1 MIQILVVEDD
11 PNVRRLTCVV
21 LEQSGY
27 VALPAASGAAALEVL
42 EHERVDLA
50 VVDIMMPGIDGLA
63 FTRMLRD
70 AGNNLPV
77 IVVTAK
83 GTMSDKHAGFDA
95 GADDYL
101 VKPVDEEELVMRVG
115 ALLRRARINA
125 EHRLQIGG
133 TTLDSDALTVAEE
146 RAGAEGAGSG
156 GVAHDVGAGGMGGAT
171 GAHTAGSV
179 GSAGAVSNVA
189 PTPRVQELPRLE
201 FQLLFRLLSYPGKVF
216 TRRQLLDD
224 VWGPDAESD
233 ERTVDVHVSRLRE
246 RFGGNPDFEIV
257 TVRGLGYKAVARGPE
272 SGGAAGSSAKPGRSN
287 RQAAR

>member
-11 PNVRRLTCVV
+11 PHVRRLTCVV

-27 VALPAASGAAALEVL
+27 AALPAADGATALDVL
-42 EHERVDLA
+42 EHKRVDLA
-50 VVDIMMPGIDGLA
+50 IVDIMMPGIDGLA

-83 GTMSDKHAGFDA
+83 GTLGDKHAGFDA

-125 EHRLQIGG
+125 ERRLAVGG
-133 TTLDSDALTVAEE
+133 TTLDSDALTVSEE
-146 RAGAEGAGSG
+146 PRGAADAMSLTPGAPEGS
-156 GVAHDVGAGGMGGAT
+156 
-171 GAHTAGSV
+171 
-179 GSAGAVSNVA
+179 
-189 PTPRVQELPRLE
+189 RVQELPRLE
-201 FQLLFRLLSYPGKVF
+201 FNLLFRLLSYPGKVF

-246 RFGGNPDFEIV
+246 RFGRSPDFEIV
-257 TVRGLGYKAVARGPE
+257 TVRGLGYKAVVLA
-272 SGGAAGSSAKPGRSN
+272 SKLDGAAGASQSDRAKRSGH
-287 RQAAR
+287 APARPANGNIR

>member
-27 VALPAASGAAALEVL
+27 LPLPAADGAAALDVL

-50 VVDIMMPGIDGLA
+50 IVDVMMPGIDGLA

-77 IVVTAK
+77 IVVTAR
-83 GTMSDKHAGFDA
+83 GTLGDKHAGFDA

-125 EHRLQIGG
+125 ERRLVVGG
-133 TTLDSDALTVAEE
+133 TVLDSDALTVSE
-146 RAGAEGAGSG
+146 RARAGESGRTDGGASDAK
-156 GVAHDVGAGGMGGAT
+156 ATRAGGIAAT
-171 GAHTAGSV
+171 E
-179 GSAGAVSNVA
+179 
-189 PTPRVQELPRLE
+189 PRTQELPRLE
-201 FQLLFRLLSYPGKVF
+201 FNLLFRLLSYPGKVF

-246 RFGGNPDFEIV
+246 RFGGSPDFEIA
-257 TVRGLGYKAVARGPE
+257 TVRGLGYKAVVLASEGTSGNSERNSDSTSGARRAAAPARPETGP
-272 SGGAAGSSAKPGRSN
+272 
-287 RQAAR
+287 AR

>member
-50 VVDIMMPGIDGLA
+50 VVDVMMPGIDGLA

-70 AGNNLPV
+70 AGNNLPI
-77 IVVTAK
+77 IVVTAR
-83 GTMSDKHAGFDA
+83 GTMGDKHAGFDA

-101 VKPVDEEELVMRVG
+101 VKPADEEELVMRVG

-125 EHRLQIGG
+125 EHRLQVGA
-133 TTLDSDALTVAEE
+133 TTLDSDALTVREE
-146 RAGAEGAGSG
+146 RPAAGPA
-156 GVAHDVGAGGMGGAT
+156 
-171 GAHTAGSV
+171 
-179 GSAGAVSNVA
+179 
-189 PTPRVQELPRLE
+189 PRVQELPRLE

-257 TVRGLGYKAVARGPE
+257 TVRGLGYKAVAHE
-272 SGGAAGSSAKPGRSN
+272 SDPAAGR
-287 RQAAR
+287 RAAR

>member
-1 MIQILVVEDD
+1 MVQILVVEDD
-11 PNVRRLTCVV
+11 PNVRRLTCMV

-27 VALPAASGAAALEVL
+27 DALPAATGEAALDIL
-42 EHERVDLA
+42 EHQRVDLA
-50 VVDIMMPGIDGLA
+50 VVDVMMPGIDGLR

-70 AGNNLPV
+70 AGNDLPV
-77 IVVTAK
+77 IIVTAR
-83 GTMSDKHAGFDA
+83 GTMGDKHAGFDS

-125 EHRLQIGG
+125 EHRLRIGG
-133 TTLDSDALTVAEE
+133 TTLDSDALTVTC
-146 RAGAEGAGSG
+146 
-156 GVAHDVGAGGMGGAT
+156 GVDGPLE
-171 GAHTAGSV
+171 
-179 GSAGAVSNVA
+179 SAAAV
-189 PTPRVQELPRLE
+189 TQELPRLE

-246 RFGGNPDFEIV
+246 RFAGNPDFEIV
-257 TVRGLGYKAVARGPE
+257 TVRGLGYKAVT
-272 SGGAAGSSAKPGRSN
+272 K
-287 RQAAR
+287 

>member
-27 VALPAASGAAALEVL
+27 VALPAANGAAALDVL

-50 VVDIMMPGIDGLA
+50 VVDVMMPGIDGLA

-70 AGNNLPV
+70 AGNNLPI

-83 GTMSDKHAGFDA
+83 GTLGDKHAGFDA

-125 EHRLQIGG
+125 ERRLAVGG
-133 TTLDSDALTVAEE
+133 TVLDSDAFTVSEGTQ
-146 RAGAEGAGSG
+146 AGTSAGPDGVEDGAG
-156 GVAHDVGAGGMGGAT
+156 
-171 GAHTAGSV
+171 
-179 GSAGAVSNVA
+179 
-189 PTPRVQELPRLE
+189 PRAQELPRLE
-201 FQLLFRLLSYPGKVF
+201 FNLLFRLLSYPGKVF

-224 VWGPDAESD
+224 VWGPDADSD

-257 TVRGLGYKAVARGPE
+257 TVRGLGYKAVVLAGDSTPGAGAGRTGSRDARP
-272 SGGAAGSSAKPGRSN
+272 GAGV
-287 RQAAR
+287 AR

>member
-27 VALPAASGAAALEVL
+27 APLPAANGAEALAVL

-50 VVDIMMPGIDGLA
+50 VVDVMMPGIDGLA
-63 FTRMLRD
+63 FTRMLRR

-83 GTMSDKHAGFDA
+83 GTLGDKHAGFDA

-125 EHRLQIGG
+125 EHRLTVGS
-133 TTLDSDALTVAEE
+133 TVLDSDALTVSEAK
-146 RAGAEGAGSG
+146 RGAGT
-156 GVAHDVGAGGMGGAT
+156 D
-171 GAHTAGSV
+171 
-179 GSAGAVSNVA
+179 
-189 PTPRVQELPRLE
+189 VQELPRLE

-233 ERTVDVHVSRLRE
+233 ERTIDVHVSRLRE
-246 RFGGNPDFEIV
+246 RFGDSPDFEIA
-257 TVRGLGYKAVARGPE
+257 TVRGLGYKAVVLAGEDPAR
-272 SGGAAGSSAKPGRSN
+272 PGLHLE
-287 RQAAR
+287 ATL